1 MVSLVTTMVDARDIV
16 GRMVDQDSMNSAYNR
31 GKSNFPTRIPFA
43 KVAHI
48 DIHGSENDRYISV
61 GSSNGNG
68 SVCSCRNVY
77 YCYFI
82 R

>member
-16 GRMVDQDSMNSAYNR
+16 GRMVDQDSMNSVYNR

-48 DIHGSENDRYISV
+48 DIHGPGNDRYISV

-68 SVCSCRNVY
+68 PVCSCRNVY
-77 YCYFI
+77 CCYFI